1 MKLVKILAKFIV
13 TGLIGSFML
22 GGCKDRK
29 VPDVSSLLQPVEI
42 GRLDMELFRLDTLLP
57 DVLVLKNKYGR
68 YWDAYTAGVLNL
80 GTVADSDFMNVFP
93 LFIKDRVMR
102 EVADSVALAFP
113 DMKDQEEE
121 LSRAFAYYAYYF
133 PGYLIPRVY
142 THISG
147 FNQSVIVDSAIVG
160 IGLDNYLGEHCIF
173 YNMLAVPVPVYARKK
188 MTGDDIVRDVL
199 SGWICSEFPF
209 RPVKNDLISGMIY
222 QGKVAYL
229 LEKLFPLRAVHW
241 LLGFTPEQEKWCED
255 NESQIWGFL
264 IENNY
269 LFTTQQKVVMKYLN
283 DAPYTSGMPLE
294 SPGKTVVWTGFQ
306 IVRKYM
312 EKEPGGMEELMK
324 EQDYHKILRVSGYR
338 P

>member
-1 MKLVKILAKFIV
+1 
-13 TGLIGSFML
+13 
-22 GGCKDRK
+22 
-29 VPDVSSLLQPVEI
+29 
-42 GRLDMELFRLDTLLP
+42 
-57 DVLVLKNKYGR
+57 
-68 YWDAYTAGVLNL
+68 
-80 GTVADSDFMNVFP
+80 
-93 LFIKDRVMR
+93 
-102 EVADSVALAFP
+102 
-113 DMKDQEEE
+113 
-121 LSRAFAYYAYYF
+121 
-133 PGYLIPRVY
+133 
-142 THISG
+142 
-147 FNQSVIVDSAIVG
+147 
-160 IGLDNYLGEHCIF
+160 
-173 YNMLAVPVPVYARKK
+173 
-188 MTGDDIVRDVL
+188 
-199 SGWICSEFPF
+199 
-209 RPVKNDLISGMIY
+209 MIY

-229 LEKLFPLRAVHW
+229 LEKLFPLRSVHW